1 MDVKAICE
9 KYGISSPSQV
19 IEMLTICGDTAD
31 NVPGVKGVG
40 EVGAGK
46 LIAKYGT
53 VKNIYEHIS
62 ELSARQQVMFREAE
76 QHIGLSHDLVTIKT
90 DIDLPEEDM
99 RVALA
104 FTPEVAELF
113 SHYEFNSLRKLIPD
127 ASGAD
132 FQTKNESA
140 ELKIEEVSAVE
151 ISELAGSKGAV
162 GIVTDAYEP
171 GIFGEAAGIAV
182 AVEDGELSAKV
193 AFGAP
198 SEFKSL
204 LENEDIKN
212 TVMTSSSRCCFWRT
226 KALT

>member
-99 RVALA
+99 HVAPA

-127 ASGAD
+127 ASGAGL
-132 FQTKNESA
+132 QTKNVQSA
-140 ELKIEEVSAVE
+140 
-151 ISELAGSKGAV
+151 
-162 GIVTDAYEP
+162 
-171 GIFGEAAGIAV
+171 
-182 AVEDGELSAKV
+182 LSQMLMN
-193 AFGAP
+193 P
-198 SEFKSL
+198 EFSGKQQGL
-204 LENEDIKN
+204 
-212 TVMTSSSRCCFWRT
+212 RWPWRT
-226 KALT
+226 GSCPRRWHSAPRLNSSLSWKMKI